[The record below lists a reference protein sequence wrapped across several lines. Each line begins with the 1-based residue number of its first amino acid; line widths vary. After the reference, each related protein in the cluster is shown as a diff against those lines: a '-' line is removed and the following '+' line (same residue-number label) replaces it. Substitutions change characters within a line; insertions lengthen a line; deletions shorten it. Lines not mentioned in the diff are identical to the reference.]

1 MAIEASA
8 KKGWNVLKE
17 HWMLFLLVSVVVVG
31 FALYYDLKNKG
42 ALTSKYA
49 NAPFVGDKFKQASG
63 TSAAATS

>member
-1 MAIEASA
+1 MAIEAQA

-42 ALTSKYA
+42 ALTQKYA
-49 NAPFVGDKFKQASG
+49 NAPIFGDKFKQASG
-63 TSAAATS
+63 TSAGATS